1 MLRPDGFTI
10 LHELTTQMLW
20 ADVAFGLIPG
30 WWLFEDGREH
40 ALQSPQYWVKV
51 LRSVNFGHVDWTD
64 GRRPETKIQNLIFA
78 MASS

>member
-1 MLRPDGFTI
+1 
-10 LHELTTQMLW
+10 MLW